1 MNKHII
7 FTGFKNVGKSIIAK
21 SLAEKIREPFIDLDH
36 VIELLSEKNF
46 SRKLSCRKI
55 MQLYGEK
62 IFRDLEVEALQHVI
76 KLDPCIIALGGGA
89 LSRVENQILIK
100 HHFIIHVTSS
110 PGVVFE
116 RSIVYEKPV
125 FFSSKNGAITSF
137 KKLWSE
143 RQKIYQKFANFSIEN
158 NGSIGEAVQKI
169 IKQLS
174 LT

>member
-1 MNKHII
+1 MA
-7 FTGFKNVGKSIIAK
+7 KN
-21 SLAEKIREPFIDLDH
+21 LAEKIGEQFIDLDH
-36 VIELLSEKNF
+36 IIEMLSEKKF

-62 IFRDLEVEALQHVI
+62 IFRDLEVEALQHII

-100 HHFIIHVTSS
+100 PHFIIHITAH
-110 PGVVFE
+110 PGIVFE
-116 RSIVYEKPV
+116 RSMVYGKPA
-125 FFSSKNGAITSF
+125 FFSSQYEPIISF
-137 KKLWSE
+137 KKLWTE
-143 RQKIYQKFANFSIEN
+143 RKKIYQKFANLSIEN
-158 NGSIGEAVQKI
+158 NGKIGEAVHKI